1 MEEYLEISDSGEEL
15 FEFIEIRV
23 DPGQGSVRLDQFL
36 AGKLPKLSRS
46 RIQAAIQ
53 NELVLINNKLV
64 KPSYKVSGND
74 VIRLSVPKL
83 EDHGDIQ
90 KENIPLHIVYE
101 DDSLMVIDK
110 EPGMVVHPAAGINSG
125 TLVNAL
131 AFYLNK
137 DQTKEQI
144 GLSNRY
150 GLVHRIDKDTSGL
163 LVVSK
168 NDFVHA
174 HLSKQFFDHT
184 IEREYYALVWG
195 EPDPP
200 SGTVVANIGRDPKHR
215 QRQYVFKEG
224 LDGKH
229 AVTHYELIESF
240 YYTSLVKCRLE
251 TGRTHQI
258 RVHMKYLGHPLFN
271 DEKYGGDQIV
281 KGTIFNKYK
290 QFVANCFKVLPRMAL
305 HARSLG
311 FVHPHTGKKLYFE
324 SELPAEFNNLL
335 DKWRN
340 YATSRKNDLKEE

>member
-1 MEEYLEISDSGEEL
+1 MEENFELPESGEDL
-15 FEFIEIRV
+15 FEFIEIKV
-23 DPGQGSVRLDQFL
+23 DQGQGSQRLDLFL
-36 AGKLPKLSRS
+36 ANRLPKLSRS

-53 NELVLINNKLV
+53 NELVLVNNKLV
-64 KPSYKVSGND
+64 KPSYKVAGND
-74 VIRLSVPKL
+74 LLRLAMPKL
-83 EDHGDIQ
+83 PDHGDVQ
-90 KENIPLHIVYE
+90 KEDIPLNIIFE
-101 DDSLMVIDK
+101 DKYLLIIDK
-110 EPGMVVHPAAGINSG
+110 ETGMVVHPAAGIHSG

-131 AFYLNK
+131 AYYLNSEE
-137 DQTKEQI
+137 TNGEI
-144 GLSNRY
+144 GLNNRY

-168 NDFVHA
+168 TDFVHA
-174 HLSKQFFDHT
+174 HLSKQFFDHS

-200 SGTVVANIGRDPKHR
+200 TGTVDANIGRDPKYR
-215 QRQYVFKEG
+215 QKQFVFKEG
-224 LDGKH
+224 LEGKR
-229 AVTHYELIESF
+229 AVTHYQVLESF

-271 DEKYGGDQIV
+271 DEKYGGDQIM

-290 QFVANCFKVLPRMAL
+290 QFVTNCFKMMPRMAL

-311 FVHPHTGKKLYFE
+311 FIHPVTGEKLYFE
-324 SELPAEFNNLL
+324 SDLPSEFVSLL

-340 YATSRKNDLKEE
+340 YSISRKENLEE